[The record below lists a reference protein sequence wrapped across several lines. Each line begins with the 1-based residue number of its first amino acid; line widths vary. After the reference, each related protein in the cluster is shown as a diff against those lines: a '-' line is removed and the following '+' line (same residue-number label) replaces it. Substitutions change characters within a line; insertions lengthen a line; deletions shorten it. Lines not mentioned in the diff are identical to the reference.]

1 MNEPNEQLRN
11 AIGHLRGLLE
21 VLGPCE
27 DFDHHGYC
35 QSHFIESPCRV
46 SNARKWLEALPNK
59 TDPKHDLA
67 TVIVPADKLQ
77 KIFNALDE
85 SLGDTDPDIL
95 EDATDDEIR
104 EEEPVFWAAKEIA
117 KIIYKQ
123 KPRGE

>member
-1 MNEPNEQLRN
+1 MSKPDEQLRN
-11 AIGHLRGLLE
+11 AIGHLRALLD

-117 KIIYKQ
+117 GIIYNHKRV
-123 KPRGE
+123 K